1 MKNTSLCLTAM
12 TMLLLGACAKP
23 ELSGTAAEDNGYKGP
38 SVEQEISPEQM
49 EQVMFLPGKAIVKL
63 SEEMALAVEKGV
75 QTKALAGTAELLGV
89 SSMERVFPDA
99 GEFEIR
105 TRREGLHRFYLVEFD
120 ETISYSEAKKLLESA
135 EGVENVD
142 PCRREKSM
150 DFDDPY
156 LSRLWGFVGNYN
168 IHVQEAWDYCVGDPN
183 VVVCVVD
190 QGVQQDHDD
199 LKWNLY
205 GDNYNFVKK
214 NTTINAGDHGT
225 HVSGTIAGVSNNG
238 IGVAGI
244 AGGDYKAGKRGVSI
258 QSAQVF
264 DGNRSASSFASA
276 IKWGADHGAVISQ
289 NSWGNNYDW
298 NNDGKLTG
306 SELEYAL
313 NDRIDATTAAAIDYF
328 NKYAGCDNDGNQ
340 LPGSPMKGGIVVFAA
355 GNDGI
360 SNGVPAHYEGC
371 VAVGAV
377 ASSGS
382 VTSFSNYGDW
392 VDICAPGQSI
402 YSTISGNTVGQMSGT
417 SMACPHVSGAC
428 ALLVSFFGGEGFTS
442 ELLREI
448 LINGATENY
457 IKYNAHPVGPYLNVY
472 ASLQYG
478 IDKLKR
484 ENNNDPVITTDYEGD
499 FVFRQY
505 QRTITVPFHIS
516 DPDGDKVSVT
526 AELEGRGTFE
536 QDPNDPE
543 IWNFTILS
551 ELVSDFTP
559 KKAKITAKDL
569 YGGVA
574 EYEFSYQVLKNN
586 APVAIGKIDDVII
599 IGTDK
604 NYDINLSGLFKDDDG
619 EQLELSVKDQ
629 AGAPAVLR
637 LNGEKLTI
645 DANSYG
651 SSTVSVSAVD
661 GMKEKATIKFNY
673 LVRAR
678 DVQMDFYPNP
688 VVDILH
694 VRTGLVEEETR
705 IVLENPAGSIVYDE
719 TVACSAF
726 HPAEVKMKNFA
737 PGVYTLRVEF
747 GGQSYVN
754 NVAKR

>member
-1 MKNTSLCLTAM
+1 MA
-12 TMLLLGACAKP
+12 LLLAGACAKQ
-23 ELSGTAAEDNGYKGP
+23 EFSGTAADDNGPKGP
-38 SVEQEISPEQM
+38 VMEQEMTPEQI
-49 EQVMFLPGKAIVKL
+49 EQVMFIPGKAIVKL
-63 SEEMALAVEKGV
+63 SEEMTLAVEKGI
-75 QTKALAGTAELLGV
+75 QTKALAGPAEIIGICN
-89 SSMERVFPDA
+89 MERVFPDA
-99 GEFEIR
+99 GEFEVR

-120 ETISYSEAKKLLESA
+120 ENVSYSEAKKLLESA
-135 EGVENVD
+135 DGVENVE

-150 DFDDPY
+150 EFDDPY
-156 LSRLWGFVGNYN
+156 LSKLWGFVGTYN
-168 IHVQEAWDYCVGDPN
+168 IHVQEVWDYTVGDPN
-183 VVVCVVD
+183 IVVCVVD
-190 QGVQQDHDD
+190 EGVQQDHDD

-298 NNDGKLTG
+298 NGDGKLTG
-306 SELEYAL
+306 SELDYAL
-313 NDRIDATTAAAIDYF
+313 SDRIDATTAAAIDYF

-340 LPGSPMKGGIVVFAA
+340 LPGSPMKGGVVVFAA

-371 VAVGAV
+371 VAVGAT
-377 ASSGS
+377 SSTGA
-382 VTSFSNYGDW
+382 VTSFSNYGEW

-402 YSTISGNTVGQMSGT
+402 VSSVSGNQFAQMSGT

-428 ALLVSFFGGEGFTS
+428 ALLVSFFGGKDFTN
-442 ELLREI
+442 ELLKEI
-448 LINGATENY
+448 LLKGATPDY
-457 IKYNAHPVGPYLNVY
+457 IRYNAHPTGPYLNVFG
-472 ASLQYG
+472 SLQYG

-484 ENNNDPVITTDYEGD
+484 ENNNNPEITTEYEGD

-505 QRTITVPFHIS
+505 QRTISIPFHIS
-516 DPDGDKVSVT
+516 DPDGDKISVE
-526 AELEGRGTFE
+526 ADLEGRGTFE
-536 QDPNDPE
+536 QDPENPE
-543 IWNFTILS
+543 IWYFKVFC

-559 KKAKITAKDL
+559 KAARITAKDL
-569 YGGVA
+569 YGGIA
-574 EYEFSYQVLKNN
+574 EYEFTYQVLKNN
-586 APVAIGKIDDVII
+586 SPVAVGSIDDVII

-604 NYDINLSGLFKDDDG
+604 DHTIQLGGLFKDEDG
-619 EQLELSVKDQ
+619 EQLEFSVKDQ

-637 LNGEKLTI
+637 LNGETLTI
-645 DANSYG
+645 DPNAYG
-651 SSTVSVSAVD
+651 ASTVSVSAID

-673 LVRAR
+673 LVRPT
-678 DVQMDFYPNP
+678 DVKMDFYPNP
-688 VVDILH
+688 VKDILH
-694 VRTGLVEEETR
+694 VRTGVTEEETR
-705 IVLENPAGSIVYDE
+705 IVIENATGSALYDE
-719 TVACSAF
+719 TVKCSAF
-726 HPAEVKMKNFA
+726 HPAVVDMKNFA